1 LLVKFYN
8 TCAKEG
14 KVEVVF
20 VSSDRTVQSFNDYYQ
35 TMPWLA
41 IPTDTG
47 AAQIKANLAQALSVT
62 GIPALFVLD
71 VKTGN
76 LVSSDARNEVSA
88 VGDDKTKGR
97 ELIASWKEKET
108 VPLDEIRAAQ
118 SSQEKGI
125 GGMIIGLVLTM

>member
-1 LLVKFYN
+1 LCL
-8 TCAKEG
+8 
-14 KVEVVF
+14 
-20 VSSDRTVQSFNDYYQ
+20 RTAPFSPLMITTKQCHGWPFLRTLEPLRSRQIWHKPCQS
-35 TMPWLA
+35 
-41 IPTDTG
+41 
-47 AAQIKANLAQALSVT
+47 
-62 GIPALFVLD
+62 PASLHCLYLD

-88 VGDDKTKGR
+88 VGDDKTKAR